1 MNKSSPLPA
10 RHMRVVVADATRMT
24 GNSGASFLA
33 SRMLRLYRE
42 DAGQSL
48 TEYALLII
56 LVVLVAL
63 ATMKTLGSVISNVF
77 ANAASN
83 VTSGT

>member
-1 MNKSSPLPA
+1 MKEL
-10 RHMRVVVADATRMT
+10 V
-24 GNSGASFLA
+24 
-33 SRMLRLYRE
+33 LRLYRE

-56 LVVLVAL
+56 LVELAAF
-63 ATMKTLGSVISNVF
+63 ATMKTLGSVICNVF

>member
-1 MNKSSPLPA
+1 MKE
-10 RHMRVVVADATRMT
+10 VV
-24 GNSGASFLA
+24 
-33 SRMLRLYRE
+33 LRLYRE
-42 DAGQSL
+42 EAGQSL

-63 ATMKTLGSVISNVF
+63 ATMKTLGITISNTF

-83 VTSGT
+83 MTSAT

>member
-1 MNKSSPLPA
+1 MKEL
-10 RHMRVVVADATRMT
+10 V
-24 GNSGASFLA
+24 
-33 SRMLRLYRE
+33 LRLYRE

-63 ATMKTLGSVISNVF
+63 ATMKTLGSVICNVF
-77 ANAASN
+77 GNAASN
-83 VTSGT
+83 VTSGD